1 MSKKKKSSESI
12 YQSLCLAGLQ
22 NALNYKVMVTL
33 PVLTR
38 FEFLFVIDSSVCFL
52 IGLYYISW
60 MLGEKADCMQSSKKI
75 PHWNFFYK
83 KKWRPLNLK
92 FCTRTL
98 YTLVNSNILML
109 TANRTRAQF
118 KVRARCQATTQEKKI
133 LSSLTAVSS
142 IQPSLSFF
150 LSIQSQ
156 LLPHHLATGLIFFK
170 GENLEIGPL
179 ILAPVAT
186 PISCCFCC
194 WQKTTCA
201 VVIVRKEERTPTT
214 PGYGV

>member
-1 MSKKKKSSESI
+1 MPICQKKKKSSESI

-98 YTLVNSNILML
+98 YTLVNSNISML

-118 KVRARCQATTQEKKI
+118 KVRARCQATTQEKKNSV
-133 LSSLTAVSS
+133 LSHSCIQHLAQSL
-142 IQPSLSFF
+142 FF
-150 LSIQSQ
+150 LVDSV
-156 LLPHHLATGLIFFK
+156 LASTSSFSY
-170 GENLEIGPL
+170 GPDFL
-179 ILAPVAT
+179 
-186 PISCCFCC
+186 
-194 WQKTTCA
+194 
-201 VVIVRKEERTPTT
+201 
-214 PGYGV
+214 